1 MPVEPEALALDVG
14 GAEMQY
20 LRWPGSGSP
29 LVMLHATGFLPWLW
43 HPIARELAGDFDVY
57 APYFCDHREA
67 EPEEGG
73 LSWLLLAEDLAAFI
87 RGIEAEMP
95 LMVGHSMGATVT
107 ALAEALH
114 GPLASRAVLIEPI
127 FLPSPFY
134 RVEIAVD
141 QHPLAS
147 RSIRRRNAWESRDEA
162 MAYFGTK
169 ELFSGWDPEM
179 LRIYLERG
187 VVEDGEG
194 SLTLACHPRRE
205 AALFMGGMARDP
217 WELLEKVTCPTLLV
231 EGELSENRSVIDLAR
246 AAELMPRAQ
255 LRVVEEA
262 GHLVPMQ
269 KPREAL
275 ALIRDFFSL

>member
-1 MPVEPEALALDVG
+1 MKQPELSSLDIG
-14 GAEMQY
+14 GISIEY
-20 LRWPGSGSP
+20 LRWPGEGP
-29 LVMLHATGFLPWLW
+29 ALVMLHATGFLPWLW

-87 RGIEAEMP
+87 RGIEAGTP

-147 RSIRRRNAWESRDEA
+147 RSIKRRNAWESREEA

-169 ELFSGWDPEM
+169 ELFSGWDAEM
-179 LRIYLERG
+179 LRIYLDKG

-217 WELLEKVTCPTLLV
+217 WELLEKVACPTLLV
-231 EGELSENRSVIDLAR
+231 EGELSENRSVIDLGR

-255 LRVVEEA
+255 LRVVEGA

-269 KPREAL
+269 KPRETL
-275 ALIRDFFSL
+275 ALIRDFFAR